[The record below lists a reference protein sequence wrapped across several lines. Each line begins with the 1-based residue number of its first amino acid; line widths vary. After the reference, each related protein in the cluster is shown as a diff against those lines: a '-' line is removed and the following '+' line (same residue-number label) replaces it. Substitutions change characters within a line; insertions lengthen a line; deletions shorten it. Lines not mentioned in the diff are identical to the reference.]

1 MILVCK
7 SKLGENMKL
16 RYFPQWLSI
25 LPLMVLSAGLLH
37 GQSTDVL
44 TWRNNTLRDGLN
56 NTETTLTQAA
66 VTKTTFG
73 KICSTAPG
81 SIDGQ
86 VYAQPLVV
94 TGGIPG
100 YNHAV
105 YIETMNDS
113 VYFINGDS
121 STCAVIAQFSLL
133 QAGEEAVHC
142 KDVGGG
148 QCWTFNPIIGIVG
161 TPVIDTTTNTIYLVT
176 WSELTTGA
184 CATTKSLAC
193 FVHRLHALNIATGA
207 EKFNGPVVIPS
218 VTIGVSTFVSKRHI
232 QRPGLLL
239 LPKIESNGDSALY
252 LAFSEM
258 DGGGVAGVSIPNGWI
273 FRFDS
278 QNLSTAPLAWTT
290 TPNGEGGGV
299 WMSGAGL
306 AAAVDQA
313 GGNTHIYIST
323 GDGTFDAEDGG
334 SDYGDSFVKL
344 TPNLTVA
351 ASFTPFNQYCDDI
364 GDNDLGSG
372 GIMLIPNGIGSS
384 TIDFAVATGKD
395 GNIYVLDRA
404 DPGGY
409 DGPNLNTCPVSS
421 GSDLNYET
429 VPVSTNEFYSTAAFW
444 DQNLYSVANNTPLLK
459 YEISATAC
467 VPGPVCTTPT
477 ASSSVPFG
485 FGTVPVVSSNADN
498 SGTGLVWAVRGNG
511 WPNQNPGVLPVP
523 AVLYAYDAQHV
534 TQPSTLPMLWNNN
547 QCPTRDAAGNS
558 TKFVVPTVANGRVF
572 VGTMDPT
579 DSTNTMGRL
588 DVYGPTTATCK

>member
-1 MILVCK
+1 
-7 SKLGENMKL
+7 
-16 RYFPQWLSI
+16 
-25 LPLMVLSAGLLH
+25 
-37 GQSTDVL
+37 
-44 TWRNNTLRDGLN
+44 
-56 NTETTLTQAA
+56 
-66 VTKTTFG
+66 
-73 KICSTAPG
+73 
-81 SIDGQ
+81 
-86 VYAQPLVV
+86 
-94 TGGIPG
+94 
-100 YNHAV
+100 
-105 YIETMNDS
+105 
-113 VYFINGDS
+113 
-121 STCAVIAQFSLL
+121 
-133 QAGEEAVHC
+133 
-142 KDVGGG
+142 
-148 QCWTFNPIIGIVG
+148 
-161 TPVIDTTTNTIYLVT
+161 
-176 WSELTTGA
+176 
-184 CATTKSLAC
+184 
-193 FVHRLHALNIATGA
+193 
-207 EKFNGPVVIPS
+207 
-218 VTIGVSTFVSKRHI
+218 
-232 QRPGLLL
+232 
-239 LPKIESNGDSALY
+239 
-252 LAFSEM
+252 
-258 DGGGVAGVSIPNGWI
+258 
-273 FRFDS
+273 
-278 QNLSTAPLAWTT
+278 
-290 TPNGEGGGV
+290 
-299 WMSGAGL
+299 MSGAGF

-534 TQPSTLPMLWNNN
+534 TQPSTHPMLWNNN

-558 TKFVVPTVANGRVF
+558 TKIVVPTEANGRDF
-572 VGTMDPT
+572 VGTMDRTLPT
-579 DSTNTMGRL
+579 PWDGSMFMGQPPL
-588 DVYGPTTATCK
+588 PVNEQTGA